1 MFNTLWPIIIAGL
14 MNGSFVVPSKYI
26 RGLNNDEIWFYHS
39 IIGLII
45 LPWLMLSMIAPEAF
59 NAYTTLPHTLLLVI
73 LLIGAIFGGGQI
85 CFMTAIKRI
94 GIGASFAVNLGMGTI
109 IGSLF
114 VVFYKKMLLTQ
125 HGFFVILAVLL
136 VITSLWLYYLAIK
149 PIKDGRASSPK
160 VYLASCLG
168 WVFAILAGIASGLQN
183 ILFTTIFFAQI
194 PSMKSLNPFWIWPP
208 FLLGAAI
215 PMAISLYHQ
224 ARRSALLTH
233 GINLRLEQ
241 RNIILIALMG
251 ICFTGSLV
259 LYSTTMAHLN
269 SQVQLFAWPA
279 FMVAIILSAQFWGY
293 LEIKQKSLPHK
304 TNYIACSI
312 LILITAIVFLSYP

>member
-14 MNGSFVVPSKYI
+14 MNGSFVVPSKYVT
-26 RGLNNDEIWFYHS
+26 RLNNDATWFYHS
-39 IIGLII
+39 IIGLVV
-45 LPWLMLSMIAPEAF
+45 LPWLMLSIISPTALM
-59 NAYTTLPHTLLLVI
+59 AYAILPYNLLIVI
-73 LLIGAIFGGGQI
+73 LLTGAIFGGGQI

-125 HGFFVILAVLL
+125 HGFFVILAILL
-136 VITSLWLYYLAIK
+136 VITSLWLYYLAMK
-149 PIKDGRASSPK
+149 PIKDERSSSSK
-160 VYLASCLG
+160 IYLASCLG

-194 PSMKSLNPFWIWPP
+194 PSMESLNPFWIWPP

-224 ARRSALLTH
+224 ARRSDLLTH
-233 GINLRLEQ
+233 SINLRLGQ
-241 RNIILIALMG
+241 RNIILITLMG

-259 LYSTTMAHLN
+259 LYSTTIAHLN
-269 SQVQLFAWPA
+269 SQTQLFAWPA
-279 FMVAIILSAQFWGY
+279 FMIAIILGAQFWGC

-304 TNYIACSI
+304 TFYIVCSI
-312 LILITAIVFLSYP
+312 LLLIIAIIFLSYP